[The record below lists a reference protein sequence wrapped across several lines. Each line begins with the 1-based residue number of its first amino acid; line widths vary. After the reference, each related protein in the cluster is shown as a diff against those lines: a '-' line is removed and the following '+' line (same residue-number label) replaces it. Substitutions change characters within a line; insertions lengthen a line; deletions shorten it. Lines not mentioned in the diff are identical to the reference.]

1 MGRREERR
9 RARQGEAVVHALAL
23 YREGGY
29 SGLTMATLAER
40 MGASVGGLYR
50 YFPSKADL
58 VVALQHEALSRFMVH
73 MIDALE
79 HVNAPWERVTTVA
92 QSWASFRSAAP
103 VEFKLLNDAVAESE
117 RQLDDDRAKDVDAQ
131 VSEVLEVLANELRD
145 AANKGA
151 IKPGPSLTRAYML
164 WASLHGL
171 EQLRKRDSRQPE
183 ELKVDALTAALLS
196 DLRRAWS

>member
-1 MGRREERR
+1 MGRREDRR
-9 RARQGEAVVHALAL
+9 RARQREAVVHALAL

-58 VVALQHEALSRFMVH
+58 IVALQHEALNRFMVH
-73 MIDALE
+73 MTGALQ
-79 HVNAPWERVTTVA
+79 HISAPWDRVTTVA
-92 QSWASFRSAAP
+92 RSWASFRAAAP
-103 VEFKLLNDAVAESE
+103 VEFKLLNDAVAEGE
-117 RQLDDDRAKDVDAQ
+117 RQLDDDKVKAVDAQ
-131 VSEVLEVLANELRD
+131 VSKVLEVLATELSR
-145 AANKGA
+145 AATEGV
-151 IKPGPSLTRAYML
+151 IMPGPSLTRAYML

-183 ELKVDALTAALLS
+183 ELKVDALMAALLN
-196 DLRRAWS
+196 DLKQAWS